1 MSDDKKPG
9 PGIFVNR
16 KAGASADASGS
27 VPAKKN
33 VAKRWLWVGGSVM
46 GFAMV
51 ASSVFKGDA
60 PPVRGPDKRAGEQ
73 LIDVTPRN
81 AEEKSWQTRS
91 QSDISQLKEAV
102 NRLSNDNKEL
112 AQRLAQEKN
121 NKAPDLPPGV
131 VPPPAAPGSTN
142 LSSLSGPPRPPE
154 PPALPPGLRAPTSA
168 PTQGGITPP
177 ALPDAP
183 AVSKEP
189 MVFKPDVVTRAKEPT
204 GEPVKA
210 SVQYKTNPYSGMLP
224 AGAFAPISLL
234 HGLDAGTSTGAQSN
248 PQPVLM
254 TVMDQ
259 ATLPGAAR
267 YRLKSCFV
275 LTSAYGDL
283 SAERVYFRLAQLT
296 CIDKHDRLVM
306 TTPVQGYVVDSDG
319 KLGMRGAVADRQGAK
334 LGKAMLA
341 GFAQGLSSAFGSA
354 QSTMTSSALGAVT
367 SVSGGD
373 ALKQSGL
380 TGASTAASQLAQF
393 YLREAQNIF
402 PVITVDAGR
411 TGSMV
416 FTQGIALAW
425 GQGDSQYTK
434 EVKPD

>member
-16 KAGASADASGS
+16 KAGAAPDSAAA
-27 VPAKKN
+27 VPGKKN
-33 VAKRWLWVGGSVM
+33 VTKRWLWVGGSVL
-46 GFAMV
+46 GFAMF
-51 ASSVFKGDA
+51 ASSAFKGEDKR
-60 PPVRGPDKRAGEQ
+60 PSGPDPRVGAS
-73 LIDVTPRN
+73 LVDVNPSN

-91 QSDISQLKEAV
+91 QSDISALQQAV
-102 NRLSNDNKEL
+102 NKLTQENQAMADRLKQND
-112 AQRLAQEKN
+112 QT
-121 NKAPDLPPGV
+121 KALPPGI
-131 VPPPAAPGSTN
+131 VPPPSAPGSTN
-142 LSSLSGPPRPPE
+142 LSSLGSPPRPPE
-154 PPALPPGLRAPTSA
+154 PPQLPPNLRAPTTA
-168 PTQGGITPP
+168 PAASGSLPP
-177 ALPDAP
+177 ALPEAP
-183 AVSKEP
+183 SVSREP
-189 MVFKPDVVTRAKEPT
+189 MVFKPEVTARSKEQS
-204 GEPVKA
+204 GDPVKA
-210 SVQYKTNPYSGMLP
+210 RVEYKTNPYSGMLP

-234 HGLDAGTSTGAQSN
+234 HGLDAGTSSGAQSN

-259 ATLPGAAR
+259 ATLPGSAK

-275 LTSAYGDL
+275 LSSAYGDL

-319 KLGMRGAVADRQGAK
+319 KLGMRGTVADRQGAK

-341 GFAQGLSSAFGSA
+341 GFAQGLSSAFGNA

-367 SVSGGD
+367 SVTGQD